1 MTVGLS
7 ADAAAADARE
17 APPAGQLL
25 PNELGVLPAG
35 LCVSPVS
42 AVSSESGRRLAPTR

>member
-1 MTVGLS
+1 MADGLS

-25 PNELGVLPAG
+25 PNELGVVPAG
-35 LCVSPVS
+35 LRVSPVS
-42 AVSSESGRRLAPTR
+42 AVSSESSRRFAPTR